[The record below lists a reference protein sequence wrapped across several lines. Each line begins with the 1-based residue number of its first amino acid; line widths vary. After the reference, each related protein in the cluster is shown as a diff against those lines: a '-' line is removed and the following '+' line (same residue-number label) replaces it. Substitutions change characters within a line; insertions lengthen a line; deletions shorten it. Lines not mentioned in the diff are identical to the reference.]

1 MLSHHQI
8 RVIYDQGVEA
18 VTATIR
24 QLYEMIEVEDER
36 VQRLVASAMAAH
48 LQRTEQ
54 CSGRIAK
61 LEEELSSRVRQV
73 HQLNL
78 TVKDLNKQLKEARQ
92 QTRLAREA
100 HLATVMKNS
109 QNSSLPPST
118 DRRKRTKSLRE
129 KSGRKPGGQV
139 GHRGATKEMVEKPDH
154 FLIYALETC
163 EMCGSSLSASELS
176 GSERR
181 QVHDLP
187 QQKIEVTEQQA
198 QTKVCHRCGTKN
210 KAKFPAGVNAPVQYG
225 QRVRT
230 AAAICWVTNCC
241 LISDVPRR

>member
-24 QLYEMIEVEDER
+24 QLYEMIEVQDER

-100 HLATVMKNS
+100 HLATVMKN
-109 QNSSLPPST
+109 
-118 DRRKRTKSLRE
+118 
-129 KSGRKPGGQV
+129 
-139 GHRGATKEMVEKPDH
+139 
-154 FLIYALETC
+154 
-163 EMCGSSLSASELS
+163 
-176 GSERR
+176 
-181 QVHDLP
+181 
-187 QQKIEVTEQQA
+187 
-198 QTKVCHRCGTKN
+198 
-210 KAKFPAGVNAPVQYG
+210 
-225 QRVRT
+225 
-230 AAAICWVTNCC
+230 
-241 LISDVPRR
+241 